1 MEDLICKF
9 VVKDGEVI
17 GESIDVYEDFLIVK
31 IGNDFVGIPT
41 NVITKVEKERIFV
54 KDFDLVKGK
63 EIGKKWIEEK
73 SKPVSLEELEKYGL

>member
-31 IGNDFVGIPT
+31 IENDFVGIPT
-41 NVITKVEKERIFV
+41 NAITKVEKERIFV
-54 KDFDLVKGK
+54 KDFD
-63 EIGKKWIEEK
+63 
-73 SKPVSLEELEKYGL
+73 